1 MKRVKKTVTR
11 ASKKASLHDRNVEGK
26 KEIIYGKTHCYH
38 CGGMLRVLP
47 DEVSCVNCGR
57 LHNHKCERCLYG
69 EVEAVA

>member
-1 MKRVKKTVTR
+1 MKRAKKTVTR
-11 ASKKASLHDRNVEGK
+11 TSKKSSLAKQPVKSE

-57 LHNHKCERCLYG
+57 LDNHKCERCMYK
-69 EVEAVA
+69 EMEMAV